1 MPVSTFGMSYVT
13 VPSTVHLCSTFRPD
27 WPLCRLS
34 AGSSGSFLA
43 NWSAP
48 KGESSFSRPLLTRPL
63 PVTPGSIVYCRGDGR
78 SAPLNFYQGR
88 TITGT
93 ASCRTISSYS
103 RRSLPRKCSDDP
115 RQSLV
120 RGPVHWGI
128 VLQVVDG
135 RFQTGPSGGQSLE
148 LGGLFVQTLGLSLA
162 GNRHLGNLLQ
172 KSASSLLR
180 LPPVRRQ
187 PLGNLHP
194 AFMSLARLVLGDAGD
209 MRFASAVDPSCPLQD
224 FP

>member
-1 MPVSTFGMSYVT
+1 MPI
-13 VPSTVHLCSTFRPD
+13 P
-27 WPLCRLS
+27 
-34 AGSSGSFLA
+34 
-43 NWSAP
+43 
-48 KGESSFSRPLLTRPL
+48 RPLKTRPASL
-63 PVTPGSIVYCRGDGR
+63 PASGLSLSKVYCRGDGR